1 MNRNSVTEQIISLL
15 AELQSADKA
24 SIHPDMALMGKDL
37 GLDSLGWLRLVLRLS
52 EDFPDRIDSDCLLE
66 LQGATV
72 NGLVDMLVDEA
83 PLSATP
89 A

>member
-1 MNRNSVTEQIISLL
+1 MNRNIITEQIISLL
-15 AELQSADKA
+15 AELQSVAKA
-24 SIHPDMALMGKDL
+24 SIHPDMALMGKGL

-52 EDFPDRIDSDCLLE
+52 EDFPDRLDSDRLLE

-72 NGLVDMLVDEA
+72 NGLVDMLVDA
-83 PLSATP
+83 PLSATL